1 MENNQT
7 KNDRQL
13 RHRETTYKSR
23 LSFVDPLESK
33 KLRVSIVPLV
43 TKKFSMNDGTTMLE
57 DQALGSIHIHVIT
70 NPTLTVS
77 SNRVYKLL
85 GYASGSGVVRI
96 ETHMYSS

>member
-13 RHRETTYKSR
+13 RHREMTYKSR

-57 DQALGSIHIHVIT
+57 DQARHGD
-70 NPTLTVS
+70 S
-77 SNRVYKLL
+77 SQATAVHDE
-85 GYASGSGVVRI
+85 I
-96 ETHMYSS
+96 P